1 MNIVVYSDGSG
12 PKFKNVP
19 CVDKRFFMASLLTFR
34 NCTST
39 LAHSALKNHQILRY
53 AFPNFRKIEERLF
66 SICLK
71 KSMFW
76 PNSKNV
82 CTLSKNPIS
91 DTRSVTN
98 RVYKTMLLSSCL
110 FSIFCL
116 HDVREWEDDDGSRSR
131 CFCYFCLENDETHL
145 QRSKSSKKYNVLPQI
160 MNQWFYCG
168 IFYPLALFEVL
179 K

>member
-1 MNIVVYSDGSG
+1 MSQRVWNLKMYRAWTNGFLWQVELY
-12 PKFKNVP
+12 FLHY
-19 CVDKRFFMASLLTFR
+19 FLLTFW
-34 NCTST
+34 NCKSTS
-39 LAHSALKNHQILRY
+39 AHSALKNHQIFRC
-53 AFPNFRKIEERLF
+53 AFPNFRKIEERLC

-131 CFCYFCLENDETHL
+131 CFCYFCLENDETHRGL
-145 QRSKSSKKYNVLPQI
+145 KAQKSTMLYH
-160 MNQWFYCG
+160 G
-168 IFYPLALFEVL
+168 
-179 K
+179 